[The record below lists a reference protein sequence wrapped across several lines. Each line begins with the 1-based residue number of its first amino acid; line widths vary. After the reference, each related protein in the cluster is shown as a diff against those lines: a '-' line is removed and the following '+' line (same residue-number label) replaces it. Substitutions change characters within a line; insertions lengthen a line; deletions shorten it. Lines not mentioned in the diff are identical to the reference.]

1 MRRIS
6 YPLAALSFGLGA
18 LELLSGRKVA
28 RRLGL
33 PRSAPVLKTYGL
45 REVASGA
52 LLLAAPRSSV
62 GAWSRVA
69 GDVMDLATLGAAR
82 LQGRGKRRSMIGAA
96 AFVGAALVAD
106 VAAGLLTRRSA
117 NRRSRWARSLLAAP
131 A

>member
-18 LELLSGRKVA
+18 IELLATRKLA

-33 PRSAPVLKTYGL
+33 PRSAPALKTYGA
-45 REVASGA
+45 REIASGA
-52 LLLAAPRSSV
+52 LLLAAPRSSI

-69 GDVMDLATLGAAR
+69 GDVLDLATLGVAR
-82 LQGRGKRRSMIGAA
+82 RNGRGRRGPMLAGA
-96 AFVGAALVAD
+96 AFVGAALAAD
-106 VAAGLLTRRSA
+106 IAAGVLTGRRQRKLL
-117 NRRSRWARSLLAAP
+117 P

>member
-18 LELLSGRKVA
+18 LELLSGRKLA
-28 RRLGL
+28 RKLGL
-33 PRSAPVLKTYGL
+33 PRSAPVLKTYGA
-45 REVASGA
+45 RELASGA
-52 LLLAAPRSSV
+52 LLLAAPRSSL

-82 LQGRGKRRSMIGAA
+82 VQKRGRPGRIMGAA
-96 AFVGAALVAD
+96 AFVGAALAAD
-106 VAAGLLTRRSA
+106 IAAGVLVGRRKRKLL
-117 NRRSRWARSLLAAP
+117 P

>member
-18 LELLSGRKVA
+18 VELLSGRKLA
-28 RRLGL
+28 RKLGL
-33 PRSAPVLKTYGL
+33 PRSAPVLKTYGA
-45 REVASGA
+45 RELASGA

-69 GDVMDLATLGAAR
+69 GDVMDLATLGTAR
-82 LQGRGKRRSMIGAA
+82 LQKRGRRERIVGAL
-96 AFVGAALVAD
+96 AFVGAALAAD
-106 VAAGLLTRRSA
+106 IAAGVLVGRRKRKLL
-117 NRRSRWARSLLAAP
+117 P